1 MKFVKYLLKY
11 IDFTINSLK
20 GTVIFVEMDTN
31 TIFSIGLMSGTSLD
45 GIDLVYVKFDKT
57 NYHDFQILEA
67 ETVSYSKDWKSILQK
82 ALHYSDK
89 KLKDLDVSYG
99 YLLADKILN
108 FIKKY
113 NIKKIDFIASHGHT
127 ILHQPEKGI
136 TLQIGCGET
145 IANKTKLKVVYDFR
159 TKDVEVGGQGAPL
172 VPIGDELLFS
182 NFDYCLNLGGFSNIS
197 FKQNSQRIAFDICPV
212 NIVLNHYV
220 NKLGRAFD
228 DKGKIAST
236 GKVNKQLLA
245 QLNAISFYKEK
256 PPKSLGL
263 EWVQKHIF
271 PLIDNQEGNISS
283 ILATFTEHI
292 AMQIGKVLYNND
304 SVLVT
309 GGGVFNSF
317 LMQRIQFHAK
327 NNLNLPSKKLINFK
341 EALIFSFLGLLK
353 TQGKINCLQSVTG
366 ASKNHS
372 SGKIIYSKS
381 KKIIFKNS

>member
-1 MKFVKYLLKY
+1 MKSVKYLLKY

-20 GTVIFVEMDTN
+20 GTIIFVEMDTN
-31 TIFSIGLMSGTSLD
+31 IIFSIGLMSGTSLD

-57 NYHDFQILEA
+57 NYQNFQIIEA
-67 ETVSYSKDWKSILQK
+67 ETVAYSKDWKSTLQK
-82 ALHYSDK
+82 AINYSDE
-89 KLKDLDVSYG
+89 KLKTLDVNYG
-99 YLLADKILN
+99 YLLADEILK

-113 NIKKIDFIASHGHT
+113 KLNKIDFIASHGHT
-127 ILHQPEKGI
+127 VLHQPEKGI
-136 TLQIGCGET
+136 TLQIGCGKT

-159 TKDVEVGGQGAPL
+159 LQDVQLGGQGAPL

-197 FKQNSQRIAFDICPV
+197 FKQNNQRIAFDICPV

-220 NKLGRAFD
+220 NKLGKAFD

-236 GKVNKQLLA
+236 GKVNKQLLTK
-245 QLNAISFYKEK
+245 LNAISFYKQQ

-263 EWVQKHIF
+263 EWVQQNIF
-271 PLIDNQEGNISS
+271 SLIDLQELDIPS
-283 ILATFTEHI
+283 ILTTFTEHI
-292 AMQIGKVLYNND
+292 AMQIGEVLYNND

-309 GGGVFNSF
+309 GGGAFNSF

-353 TQGKINCLQSVTG
+353 IQGKVNCLQSVTG

-381 KKIIFKNS
+381 